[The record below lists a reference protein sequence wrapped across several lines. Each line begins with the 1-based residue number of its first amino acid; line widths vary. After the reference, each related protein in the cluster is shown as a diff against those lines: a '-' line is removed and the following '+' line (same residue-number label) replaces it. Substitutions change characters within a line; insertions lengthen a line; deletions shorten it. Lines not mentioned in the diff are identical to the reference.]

1 MVLCDDILQYFRDW
15 IGDRIQITSQGTSCL
30 LRMPFFDSSG
40 DPIIIVVSD
49 APDGYLVHDGGI
61 IAGHLFSLGQHTE
74 NTLAFKLL
82 TTLCKTYNLTLDRDQ
97 GLIKC
102 ISSRDNLPETILEL
116 TKIIITITTA
126 TAHISVQ
133 SHRFRTLGARVRS
146 KVRDQYA
153 RRNIL
158 EWVEPYYEIPGQTVD
173 VWPIDFHWKIRQGN
187 TFRDVFITTIDLNVA
202 EPIRKVEHIT
212 ALAID
217 ASQIIEAN
225 DYRVVLDKHGQNSM
239 ADVAANYLEEHGER
253 LGFTL
258 YDFGNVHARNRF
270 IAQSELE
277 VLGEAGT
284 EWRSFWEA
292 AKRGQIDA
300 GRFSREHFD
309 EIILTFAKP
318 LSLPPADQESGET

>member
-1 MVLCDDILQYFRDW
+1 MASCDDILQYLRDW
-15 IGDRIQITSQGTSCL
+15 IGDRLQVTSLGTSCL

-40 DPIIIVVSD
+40 DPITVVVSD
-49 APDGYLVHDGGI
+49 APDGYVVHDGGI
-61 IAGHLFSLGQHTE
+61 TAGHLFSLGQHTE

-82 TTLCKTYNLTLDRDQ
+82 DTLCRTYNLTLDRDQ

-102 ISSRDNLPETILEL
+102 NCSVDNLAETILEL
-116 TKIIITITTA
+116 TKVVVTMTTA

-133 SHRFRTLGARVRS
+133 SHRFRTLGARLKK
-146 KVRDQYA
+146 KVRDHYA

-173 VWPIDFHWKIRQGN
+173 VWPIDFHWKIKQGD

-217 ASQIIEAN
+217 ASRIIQGN

-253 LGFTL
+253 LGYTL
-258 YDFGNVHARNRF
+258 YDFGNDNARDRF
-270 IAQSELE
+270 IDQSELE

-284 EWRSFWEA
+284 EWRNFWSA
-292 AKRGQIDA
+292 AKRGQIDTVEY
-300 GRFSREHFD
+300 SREYFD
-309 EIILTFAKP
+309 RIILALARP
-318 LSLPPADQESGET
+318 LSLPPDQESGET